1 MVVQVADSELS
12 QTSILNRCHALRN
25 VSDNLHE
32 VACQCFQLTSFLK
45 YLLPVRF
52 AQLNTVTLAGQ
63 VRSLCL
69 HLERHAALLLLFGFS
84 PPWFSVFK
92 RISGGIFDSNVDPNL
107 ARAVIAFSLFLAI
120 LPDDYALEK
129 LNLNYNVSSSIL
141 ISASLTRK

>member
-1 MVVQVADSELS
+1 M
-12 QTSILNRCHALRN
+12 
-25 VSDNLHE
+25 
-32 VACQCFQLTSFLK
+32 TSFLK

-84 PPWFSVFK
+84 PPWFSVFES
-92 RISGGIFDSNVDPNL
+92 ISGGTVDSNVEPNL

-120 LPDDYALEK
+120 LPGDYALEK
-129 LNLNYNVSSSIL
+129 FILNYYVSSSIL
-141 ISASLTRK
+141 NPVSLTRK